1 MFFVNRKVHFFLN
14 YFFLLYKGRK
24 TDNLGTVAIKV
35 NPHGLTLH
43 R

>member
-1 MFFVNRKVHFFLN
+1 MFFVNRKVYFFFKL
-14 YFFLLYKGRK
+14 FFLLYIVRK

-35 NPHGLTLH
+35 NPHGLTPH